1 LREEEAGSSQRFH
14 WLAVSR
20 DLGPKSES
28 LSLRRSLSAEILGIL
43 FDEGRR
49 EASGSCDSELWA
61 LANKFVI
68 DSGEILVFFSS
79 CQLFSHPCITA
90 LILHLR

>member
-1 LREEEAGSSQRFH
+1 
-14 WLAVSR
+14 
-20 DLGPKSES
+20 LGPKSES

-79 CQLFSHPCITA
+79 CQLFSP
-90 LILHLR
+90 LHYSFDFASPLTDPARKNNKLKLFKQFVMK